1 MLRVCTFAPSP
12 LVSQNMQKLVKP
24 KPPLCGASEWH
35 LTTSLCPQGSCWG
48 PHSQP
53 HRAYGLWRRCPRSP
67 RRSSTKG
74 AHHRPKRH
82 QQACLI
88 IVHHQRFRSRIYW
101 ARGPNFKLP
110 QLHHS
115 FNTARTVWTKSNS
128 YQISYK
134 NKTTFHQETQKW
146 GKYGRKTLMT
156 KISSS
161 WSSLLAQ
168 QVTEPAL
175 SLPWRS
181 FDPWPGEFHVPQ
193 AKQKVK

>member
-1 MLRVCTFAPSP
+1 MTFNHIPLPTRVLLR
-12 LVSQNMQKLVKP
+12 
-24 KPPLCGASEWH
+24 AS
-35 LTTSLCPQGSCWG
+35 LPATC
-48 PHSQP
+48 
-53 HRAYGLWRRCPRSP
+53 AYGLWRRCPHSP

-161 WSSLLAQ
+161 WSSLLARNRTST
-168 QVTEPAL
+168 VTARAQL
-175 SLPWRS
+175 SSLAR
-181 FDPWPGEFHVPQ
+181 GVPR
-193 AKQKVK
+193 ATGKTESKINSS